1 MANIPDPMKGI
12 NILYD
17 SKGRKRQLQIDIAVL
32 ENNPEAVEDILDVIV
47 CESRRNEPAISLA
60 ELKKRIGRSKKR

>member
-1 MANIPDPMKGI
+1 MDIDLDPMKGI

-47 CESRRNEPAISLA
+47 CGSRRNEPAISLA